1 MGKAEVF
8 DNLRDNILAS
18 GGPVFWDRPSVTRLV
33 SRLHSVVA
41 GRSARFP
48 RHGGSQADRLD
59 PPALACAPVEGE
71 DWHIVRGLAEQ
82 VPAP

>member
-8 DNLRDNILAS
+8 DNLRDDILAS
-18 GGPVFWDRPSVTRLV
+18 GGPVFWERSTVTRLV

-41 GRSARFP
+41 GRSARFS
-48 RHGGSQADRLD
+48 RHGGSQADRPD
-59 PPALACAPVEGE
+59 PPALACAPAGGE
-71 DWHIVRGLAEQ
+71 DGHIVRGLAEQ